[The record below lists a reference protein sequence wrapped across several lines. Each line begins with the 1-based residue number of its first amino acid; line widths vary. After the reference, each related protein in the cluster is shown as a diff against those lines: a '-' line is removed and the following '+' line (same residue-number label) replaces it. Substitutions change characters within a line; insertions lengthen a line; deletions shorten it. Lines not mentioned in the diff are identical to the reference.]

1 MRSEGIIGPWLL
13 ARQGLTHLPL
23 AVPKGIPALGAQKR
37 GFANPLGA
45 KSNASER
52 SPVHLH
58 AHARAR
64 LKGGP
69 HVGMHV
75 GLDQG

>member
-1 MRSEGIIGPWLL
+1 MRSEGMIGPWLF

-45 KSNASER
+45 KSEASER
-52 SPVHLH
+52 PPVHLE
-58 AHARAR
+58 AHAGTR
-64 LKGGP
+64 LKGGS
-69 HVGMHV
+69 HVGM
-75 GLDQG
+75 